1 MTPGTG
7 ASHTGFQS
15 RAANRVPS
23 DIGIHRCSISSMGSG
38 KEVSSRITVLTVF
51 DLKYQGFYTVVV
63 NRHRFVVILSGR
75 EDLHDI
81 VAITV
86 LAVTIRQSLTLS
98 DSQLNDGARI
108 ALFQRGD
115 FGHGRHA
122 VDDAV
127 RKAPMHPFGGRSKV
141 PLARTVA

>member
-23 DIGIHRCSISSMGSG
+23 DIGIHRCSNSSMGSG

-75 EDLHDI
+75 DDLHEI

-86 LAVTIRQSLTLS
+86 LSLTMRSAWTLS
-98 DSQLNDGARI
+98 EFLCHCVSRMGLVER
-108 ALFQRGD
+108 
-115 FGHGRHA
+115 
-122 VDDAV
+122 
-127 RKAPMHPFGGRSKV
+127 
-141 PLARTVA
+141 RTF